1 MTTVDPNQ
9 NPIFI
14 LNWVKNVCLRQ
25 RTLTFLY
32 DNIKRLSHSKF
43 AADDSLK
50 KNIFT
55 IIDIADDSQEIKK
68 YQILFAM
75 KMKRY
80 YTEYCLK

>member
-32 DNIKRLSHSKF
+32 DNIKRHFHSKF